1 MHTPKVST
9 GAASAYVRVSS
20 RGQDFAMQKSAIE
33 AALPKE
39 TEPAWYSEKLSAKK
53 NDRPELLRLVADLR
67 MGGTSDLWVF
77 KLDRLCRTGVS
88 DTFRL
93 ISELRAAKV
102 TLHAVADGLV
112 IRPDREDIA
121 SECYV
126 FALGLAAR
134 LERAAINDRIAG
146 ARAHMEANG
155 RSWGRP
161 SRVDAELLAKARKMR
176 IEGRSIRAIAVALK
190 IPKST
195 VAGAL
200 AASEKHAPKST
211 PKSERDMG
219 VQQGV
224 DG

>member
-1 MHTPKVST
+1 MTT
-9 GAASAYVRVSS
+9 ANGTMGACSAYVRVSS

-33 AALPKE
+33 AALPKG
-39 TEPAWYSEKLSAKK
+39 TEPMWYSERLSAKT

-67 MGGTSDLWVF
+67 MGGTTDLWVF
-77 KLDRLCRTGVS
+77 KLDRLCRTGVG

-161 SRVDAELLAKARKMR
+161 SRVDRETLARARKMR
-176 IEGRSIRAIAVALK
+176 VEGRSIRAIATALK
-190 IPKST
+190 IPRST
-195 VAGAL
+195 IAGAL
-200 AASEKHAPKST
+200 ALSEKHALARP
-211 PKSERDMG
+211 PQNGCDRG
-219 VQQGV
+219 HQQGV
-224 DG
+224 VG